1 MQIYWSFKCHV
12 QAIDMTKI
20 RNISQTKEKIT
31 SFLAVTQNNVHTN
44 SLGKKITMEEKVEI
58 LK

>member
-20 RNISQTKEKIT
+20 PNISQTEERIT

-44 SLGKKITMEEKVEI
+44 SLSKKVTMKEKVEI

>member
-1 MQIYWSFKCHV
+1 
-12 QAIDMTKI
+12 MTKI
-20 RNISQTKEKIT
+20 PNISQTEEKIT

-44 SLGKKITMEEKVEI
+44 SLGKKVTMKEKVEI